1 MTGTH
6 SPDLARWRSD
16 TPGCTALAHLNNAGA
31 ALVPRPVR
39 DAILGHLALE
49 EELGGYEAADAQVEP
64 IRQTYAD
71 LARLLGANSRN
82 VALVQNSTVAF
93 AQAISA
99 FDLAPGDLI
108 VTSRS
113 DYASN
118 QIMYLSLARRRGV
131 EVVRAPDAPE
141 GGVDPEAVGKLVVR
155 RRPALVALTWIP
167 TNSGLVQ
174 PVEAVGRICRE
185 AGVPYLIDGC
195 QAVGQMPVDVGR
207 LHCDYLAATARK
219 FLRGP
224 RGLGFLYVSDRML
237 NAGAHPLLVDMHGAT
252 WIDADAFEL
261 TPDARRFETWEFAHA
276 LVLGLGAAARYA
288 LEVGL
293 DTARDRS
300 RELAEYA
307 RRRLAAV
314 PGVRVLDRG
323 PELCAIVTVAVAGR
337 DTKDIKLELRRRG
350 INTSS
355 PHREDAVIDMDEK
368 QAQSALRI
376 SPHYYNT
383 TEEID
388 TAVEALDVILNSPP
402 LSKRAPAPATP
413 SPPSPADPR
422 PSDGFRPPG

>member
-1 MTGTH
+1 MDRTMTG
-6 SPDLARWRSD
+6 SPSQDLARWRSD
-16 TPGCTALAHLNNAGA
+16 TPGCTGLVHLNNAGA

-39 DAILGHLALE
+39 DAVLRHLALE

-64 IRQTYAD
+64 IRQAYAAV
-71 LARLLGANSRN
+71 ARLLGANPRN

-99 FDLAPGDLI
+99 FDLATGDVI

-141 GGVDPEAVGKLVVR
+141 GGVDPEAVRKLVTR
-155 RRPALVALTWIP
+155 RRPVLVALTWIP

-174 PVEAVGRICRE
+174 PVEAVGRICRD
-185 AGVPYLIDGC
+185 ADVPYLIDGC
-195 QAVGQMPVDVGR
+195 QAVGQMPLDVGQ

-237 NAGAHPLLVDMHGAT
+237 SAGAHPLLVDMHGAT
-252 WIDADAFEL
+252 WTETDSFEL

-276 LVLGLGAAARYA
+276 LVLGLGAAAQYA
-288 LEVGL
+288 LEVGIG
-293 DTARDRS
+293 TARDRA

-337 DTKDIKLELRRRG
+337 DTNDIKLELRRRG

-368 QAQSALRI
+368 GTESALRI

-383 TEEID
+383 REEID
-388 TAVEALDVILNSPP
+388 TAVEALDVIL
-402 LSKRAPAPATP
+402 RE
-413 SPPSPADPR
+413 R
-422 PSDGFRPPG
+422 SDRRI